1 MYVTLRGTPDT
12 SGSDRRHSTT
22 QASGGKG
29 KKVRRTVAPTVVGLG
44 AVSLLTDISSES
56 VNAILPIYITV
67 VIGLGPLAYGFVD
80 GIYQGV
86 SALVRILGGW
96 WADRTD
102 RPKWIA
108 LGGYGISAASRVVL
122 LFSQAFWPITGT
134 IAMDRIGK
142 GFRTGP
148 RDALIATASHPDFL
162 GRNFGVHR
170 TMDTTGALIGPLLAF
185 AILAAFPFGLHGY
198 QTVFV
203 VSFAAAVMGVAV
215 LGLIIPNLRR
225 RPDTT
230 SVVVPPSR
238 PRLRDLAQP
247 GLRRVL
253 IVAGLL
259 SVFTVGDG
267 FLYLSLQAGGQIT
280 DRFFPLLFVGTNIA
294 YLALAIP
301 LGRLA
306 DRIGRGTVFLAGHVV
321 LLAAYPMAAT
331 HLGGMIGAVI
341 VLLLLGTF
349 YAATDGVL
357 AALATREVPESVRAS
372 GISAAQ
378 TVVAITRFASS
389 VVFGLMWQF
398 GNRELALLVMTA
410 GMVAAVPI
418 SAVLLRAL
426 AGRDRAQGTAT

>member
-1 MYVTLRGTPDT
+1 MYVTVRGTPT
-12 SGSDRRHSTT
+12 TVKTESQPGSRPGRR
-22 QASGGKG
+22 
-29 KKVRRTVAPTVVGLG
+29 VAPTVIGLG
-44 AVSLLTDISSES
+44 AVSLFTDISSES
-56 VNAILPIYITV
+56 VNAVLPLYITV
-67 VIGLGPLAYGFVD
+67 IIGLGPLAYGFVD
-80 GIYQGV
+80 GIYQGM

-108 LGGYGISAASRVVL
+108 LGGYGVSALSRITL
-122 LFSQAFWPITGT
+122 LVSQGFWPITST
-134 IAMDRIGK
+134 IAVDRIGK

-170 TMDTTGALIGPLLAF
+170 TMDTMGALMGPLLAF
-185 AILAAFPFGLHGY
+185 AILAAFPFGMHGY

-225 RPDTT
+225 RSDTA
-230 SVVVPPSR
+230 SVVVPPTR
-238 PRLRDLAQP
+238 PRLRDLSQP

-267 FLYLSLQAGGQIT
+267 FLYLSLQSGGQIA

-294 YLALAIP
+294 YLGLAIP

-306 DRIGRGTVFLAGHVV
+306 DRIGRGKVFLAGHVV

-331 HLGGMIGAVI
+331 HLGGVVGAVI

-357 AALATREVPESVRAS
+357 SALATREVPESVRAS

-378 TVVAITRFASS
+378 TVVAITRFTSS

-398 GNRELALLVMTA
+398 GNKSLALFVMTA

-418 SAVLLRAL
+418 SAVLLRVL
-426 AGRDRAQGTAT
+426 AGRDRAQGSNA